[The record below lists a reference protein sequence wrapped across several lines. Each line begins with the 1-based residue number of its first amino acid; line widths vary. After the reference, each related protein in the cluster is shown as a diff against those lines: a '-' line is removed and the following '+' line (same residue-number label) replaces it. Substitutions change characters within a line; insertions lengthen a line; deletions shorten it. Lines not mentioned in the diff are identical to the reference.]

1 MTEKRKNERKEKERN
16 KENGFTKGGTP
27 PPFPSSGRNW
37 LLPPHP
43 LTKGTTPAQAREESG
58 SGMHFS
64 CVEGGGEAPQRIC
77 REKPGV
83 RVRAF
88 LLSLSLSPYPETEL
102 GGLGEKFHY

>member
-1 MTEKRKNERKEKERN
+1 MEH
-16 KENGFTKGGTP
+16 P
-27 PPFPSSGRNW
+27 PPIPIFWQELAP
-37 LLPPHP
+37 PPHP

-64 CVEGGGEAPQRIC
+64 CVGGDGEAPQRIC

-83 RVRAF
+83 RIRAF